1 MLHSHKIYF
10 GKEEKDILTIKHEM
24 REAMT
29 SYLKL
34 NAVAGCTLTF
44 AAVLT
49 VFTDVGVS
57 SHAVT
62 DFFCR
67 R

>member
-1 MLHSHKIYF
+1 M
-10 GKEEKDILTIKHEM
+10 GD
-24 REAMT
+24 AMA

-34 NAVAGCTLTF
+34 NAVAARTLTF

-49 VFTDVGVS
+49 VFTDVSVS

-62 DFFCR
+62 DLFCLH
-67 R
+67 